1 MIDTDIKIRQWFGAF
16 MLLAAGMAGAQQVAP
31 AAGNSGADAEIFVQ
45 TGHSQIAT
53 MARFSPDGQRIATCD
68 AGGPVM
74 AWDAP
79 SGRQFRQIHQHVG
92 MCLGL
97 AFTPD
102 GENVLSSGGPRQ
114 GNAVVM
120 SRWVDGAVMQ
130 SWEGYKGQILDL
142 IATPDGKGVWALG
155 DEGVLLRWQ
164 LGSPAPVQTISL
176 KLPEDTPGQPTYN
189 AVMAM
194 TRAQSVAYVARRDGT
209 ILKLQPDGST
219 PATLLARLPE
229 VILAMALSPD
239 GQTLA
244 VSFGSMQGSTSK
256 DVVLLNTRDGSEKL
270 RLKGHD
276 GVVAGLA
283 FSPDGKLLATA
294 AQLDLNAL
302 IQGGMKDIKDNESLR
317 LWRISDGVQL
327 ADMRN
332 QRNANGTPFLRGS
345 LAFSPPAKADS
356 ALGVRLVMAMW
367 DEAARVYQL
376 DESKGLRLVQ
386 TLESR
391 GLAPRQLAVSD
402 PLGRMLV
409 SDGRPRVESAEI
421 FLKANDIRREFGT
434 NADWTPE
441 REKRIEFLYGSR
453 GLLSKVQRASMWDLQ
468 TGRMERVVDWQR
480 AATTD
485 LGVDAQGRFRSVAP
499 LFPGTILIAPV
510 RTNLVREA
518 TVDAQGKVALRH
530 FGYEPWDG
538 RPDDIFTAIPAS
550 VTGITATAAA
560 TAIARPEHAG
570 SYRSDLVTQSPS
582 QRWTVVAGIPNG
594 RKEEIAAR
602 KMSPRLFIQERL
614 ADGTQVSRH
623 DMASP
628 GLIRALAVSAND
640 TTLWVVGTKSG
651 LPYNEDHQGFLMAID
666 LASGNITRSWDFAP
680 SVTVDRVAAHPDGNM
695 AVTDGTVALA
705 IWDKREEKRKY
716 RVQPSRGDRNIRAL
730 AVNSKG
736 DTIATADLSGAT
748 ILWSW
753 PDNAAPVEKW
763 TKQLASP
770 SPDILSFMAKDQRVA
785 AGAGDGSVRL
795 LSAAD
800 GSEIARMIRFDT
812 GEWIT
817 IIPEG
822 YFVASQDGDRWVNV
836 RMAGKV
842 YGIDQFYDVF
852 YRPDIVE
859 RRLSGQPIDSLI
871 SVTLQDA
878 LKQPPPQVTL
888 GLPAGALPAAG
899 QKITLKLEALTQG
912 GGVGEVRVLHNGKLV
927 DVLNR
932 AVVRSGL
939 ANRVVVVPAPAEAD
953 PVAVAQGS
961 VKGGQAVT
969 RGFRLEEPV
978 APDPASVATVLQ
990 QLSGDVE
997 VELVAGEN
1005 AFSVVAFNGA
1015 GNLNARP
1022 VTHTVEVKGTPAAP
1036 RVFVLA
1042 VGVDIFRN
1050 PNFAPTLHYAVKDST
1065 DLAAA
1070 LRDRLGSAYRNA
1082 PVVVKLLQNEQAT
1095 RSGLDET
1102 LKQLQAEIRPND
1114 LLVWFVASHGTLDRN
1129 EQYGI
1134 VLHDWDGKSNEASLF
1149 STRNILDASRQ
1160 IKAFNQFVILDTCH
1174 AGGVNSLVRGLYDAR
1189 LSVLARNMG
1198 LHVFASASATEE
1210 AIDGYH
1216 GNGLFTYTLL
1226 QGLNTSRPDDDGDKV
1241 ITINKL
1247 GEFARRMTM
1256 SVAHSLRH
1264 SQEPLLMNFGKDVP
1278 VYALE

>member
-1 MIDTDIKIRQWFGAF
+1 MIFSDSKSRQWFC
-16 MLLAAGMAGAQQVAP
+16 AAAIFFSGIAGAQQANPTAV
-31 AAGNSGADAEIFVQ
+31 SAEIFVQ
-45 TGHSQIAT
+45 TGHTQIAT

-68 AGGPVM
+68 AGGPVIG
-74 AWDAP
+74 WDAP

-102 GENVLSSGGPRQ
+102 SDNVLSSGGPRQ
-114 GNAVVM
+114 GNAIVM
-120 SRWVDGAVMQ
+120 SRWVDGSVVQ
-130 SWEGYKGQILDL
+130 RWEGYKGQILDL

-155 DEGVLLRWQ
+155 DQEVLLRWA
-164 LGSPAPVQTISL
+164 LGSAAPVQTIPL
-176 KLPEDTPGQPTYN
+176 RLAGETPDQPVYN

-194 TRAQSVAYVARRDGT
+194 TRDQSVAYVARRDGS
-209 ILKLQPDGST
+209 ILKSQPGGSA

-239 GQTLA
+239 EETLA
-244 VSFGSMQGSTSK
+244 VSFGSMQGATSK
-256 DVVLLNTRDGSEKL
+256 DVVLLSTRDGSEKL
-270 RLKGHD
+270 RLKGHN

-294 AQLDLNAL
+294 AQLDMNAL
-302 IQGGMKDIKDNESLR
+302 VNGGMKDIKDNESLR
-317 LWRISDGVQL
+317 LWRVSDGTQL
-327 ADMRN
+327 ADLRN

-345 LAFSPPAKADS
+345 LAFSPPAS
-356 ALGVRLVMAMW
+356 AEFGLGVRLVMAMW

-376 DESKGLRLVQ
+376 DETKGLRLVQ

-402 PLGRMLV
+402 ALGKMLV
-409 SDGRPRVESAEI
+409 SDGRPRVESAEV

-434 NADWTPE
+434 DADWTPE

-485 LGVDAQGRFRSVAP
+485 LGVDAQGRFRSVAS
-499 LFPGTILIAPV
+499 LFPGTILLAPV
-510 RTNLVREA
+510 RSNLVREA
-518 TVDAQGKVALRH
+518 TVDAQGKVSLRH

-538 RPDDIFTAIPAS
+538 KPDDIFTAIPTS
-550 VTGITATAAA
+550 VTGITPSVPPV
-560 TAIARPEHAG
+560 AISRPEHVG

-582 QRWTVVAGIPNG
+582 QRWTIVAGIPNG
-594 RKEEIAAR
+594 KKEEIASS

-614 ADGTQVSRH
+614 ADGTQVNRY
-623 DMASP
+623 DMAAP
-628 GLIRALAVSAND
+628 GPVRALAVSAND
-640 TTLWVVGTKSG
+640 TTLWVVSTKSG

-666 LASGNITRSWDFAP
+666 LVSGNITRSWDFAP
-680 SVTVDRVAAHPDGNM
+680 NVTVDKVLAHPDGNM
-695 AVTDGTVALA
+695 AITDGTVALA
-705 IWDKREEKRKY
+705 VWDKREDKRKY

-730 AVNSKG
+730 AVNGKG
-736 DTIATADLSGAT
+736 DTIATADLSGVT

-753 PDNAAPVEKW
+753 SDNATPAEKW
-763 TKQLASP
+763 VQQLASP
-770 SPDILSFMAKDQRVA
+770 SPDILNFMAKDQRIA

-795 LSAAD
+795 LSTVD

-822 YFVASQDGDRWVNV
+822 YFVASQEGDRWVNV

-878 LKQPPPQVTL
+878 LKQPPPQVTIR
-888 GLPAGALPAAG
+888 LPEGAVPVAG
-899 QKITLKLEALTQG
+899 QKIKLNLQALTQG

-927 DVLNR
+927 EVLNR

-939 ANRVVVVPAPAEAD
+939 TSRIVVVPSPAEAGPAA
-953 PVAVAQGS
+953 PVQDTANGS
-961 VKGGQAVT
+961 PIVT
-969 RGFRLEEPV
+969 RGFRLEEPLPPDAAT
-978 APDPASVATVLQ
+978 APTVLQ

-1005 AFSVVAFNGA
+1005 SFSIIGFNGA
-1015 GNLNARP
+1015 GTLNARP
-1022 VTHTVEVKGTPAAP
+1022 VTRTLDVKGTAPAP

-1042 VGVDIFRN
+1042 IGVDIFRN

-1065 DLAAA
+1065 DLATA
-1070 LRDRLGSAYRNA
+1070 LRERLGSAYRGA
-1082 PVVVKLLQNEQAT
+1082 PVIVKMLHNEQAT
-1095 RSGLDET
+1095 RSGLDEA
-1102 LKQLQAEIRPND
+1102 LRQLQTEVRPND

-1149 STRNILDASRQ
+1149 STRNILEASRQ

-1189 LSVLARNMG
+1189 LSVLSRNMG
-1198 LHVFASASATEE
+1198 LHVFASASASEE

-1226 QGLNTSRPDDDGDKV
+1226 QGLNTSRPDDEGDKV
-1241 ITINKL
+1241 ITIHKL
-1247 GEFARRMTM
+1247 GAFARRMTM
-1256 SVAHSLRH
+1256 SVARSLRH

-1278 VYALE
+1278 VYVLE

>member
-1 MIDTDIKIRQWFGAF
+1 MMYRGSKLRRWSCAAI
-16 MLLAAGMAGAQQVAP
+16 LLAAGMVGAQQASPAP
-31 AAGNSGADAEIFVQ
+31 EGASAEIFVQ

-53 MARFSPDGQRIATCD
+53 MARFSPDGQKIASCD

-74 AWDAP
+74 GWDAP
-79 SGRQFRQIHQHVG
+79 SGRQFRQIYQHVG

-102 GENVLSSGGPRQ
+102 SANVLSSGGPSQ
-114 GNAVVM
+114 GNQVVM
-120 SRWVDGAVMQ
+120 SRWSDGTLVQ
-130 SWEGYKGQILDL
+130 RWEGYKGQVLDL

-155 DEGVLLRWQ
+155 DQGVLLRWQ
-164 LGSPAPVQTISL
+164 LGLAEPVQTIPL
-176 KLPEDTPGQPTYN
+176 KLPEDTPDQPSYN
-189 AVMAM
+189 AVMSM
-194 TRAQSVAYVARRDGT
+194 THDQSFAYVARRDGT
-209 ILKLQPDGST
+209 ILKLQPASKH
-219 PATLLARLPE
+219 PAKLLARLPE

-244 VSFGSMQGSTSK
+244 VSFGSMQGATSK
-256 DVVLLNTRDGSEKL
+256 DVVLLNTSDGSEKR
-270 RLKGHD
+270 RLKGHN

-294 AQLDLNAL
+294 AQLDLKAL
-302 IQGGMKDIKDNESLR
+302 LQGGMNNIKDNESLR
-317 LWRISDGVQL
+317 LWRVSDGVQL
-327 ADMRN
+327 ADRRN
-332 QRNANGTPFLRGS
+332 ERNVNGTPFLRGS
-345 LAFSPPAKADS
+345 LAFSPPAVAES
-356 ALGVRLVMAMW
+356 GLGVRLVMAMW

-376 DESKGLRLVQ
+376 DEAAGLRLVQ

-391 GLAPRQLAVSD
+391 GLAPRQLTVSD

-409 SDGRPRVESAEI
+409 SDGRPRVESAEV

-434 NADWTPE
+434 DADWTPE
-441 REKRIEFLYGSR
+441 REKRIEFLYGGR

-485 LGVDAQGRFRSVAP
+485 LGVDARGRFRSLAP
-499 LFPGTILIAPV
+499 LFPGTILLAPM

-518 TVDAQGKVALRH
+518 TVDAQGKVSLRH

-538 RPDDIFTAIPAS
+538 KPDDIFTALPAS
-550 VTGITATAAA
+550 VTGITPT
-560 TAIARPEHAG
+560 TTPVTSDRPEHAG
-570 SYRSDLVTQSPS
+570 SYRSDLVKQSPS
-582 QRWTVVAGIPNG
+582 QRWTIVAGISNS
-594 RKEEIAAR
+594 KKDDAAR
-602 KMSPRLFIQERL
+602 GKMSFRLFVQERL
-614 ADGTQVSRH
+614 ADGTQVSRY
-623 DMASP
+623 DIASP
-628 GLIRALAVSAND
+628 GQVRALEVSAND
-640 TTLWVVGTKSG
+640 STLWVVGTQSG
-651 LPYNEDHQGFLMAID
+651 LPYNEGYQGFLLAID
-666 LASGNITRSWDFAP
+666 LASGNITRRWDFAP
-680 SVTVDRVAAHPDGNM
+680 NVTVDRVVSHPDGNL

-705 IWDKREEKRKY
+705 VWDKREDQRKY
-716 RVQPSRGDRNIRAL
+716 RVQPSQGDRNIRAL
-730 AVNSKG
+730 AADEKG
-736 DTIATADLSGAT
+736 DSIVTADLSGVT

-753 PDNAAPVEKW
+753 PANAAPVEKW
-763 TKQLASP
+763 VKQLASP
-770 SPDILSFMAKDQRVA
+770 SPDVLNFMAKNQRIA

-795 LSAAD
+795 LSATD
-800 GSEIARMIRFDT
+800 GNEIARMIRFDT

-836 RMAGKV
+836 RMDGKV

-878 LKQPPPQVTL
+878 LQQPPPLVSVNIPTD
-888 GLPAGALPAAG
+888 AAAAPG
-899 QKITLKLEALTQG
+899 QKIRLNLQAVTQG

-927 DVLNR
+927 EILNR
-932 AVVRSGL
+932 AIVRSGL
-939 ANRVVVVPAPAEAD
+939 AKRLVVPAPAEAD
-953 PVAVAQGS
+953 PAGVKQGPTD
-961 VKGGQAVT
+961 GRPMAT
-969 RGFRLEEPV
+969 RGFRLDEPV
-978 APDPASVATVLQ
+978 APDAAAVATVLQ
-990 QLSGDVE
+990 ELSGDVE

-1005 AFSVVAFNGA
+1005 VFSVIGFIGA

-1022 VTHTVEVKGTPAAP
+1022 VTRTLHVKGTAPAA

-1042 VGVDIFRN
+1042 VGVDIFSN

-1070 LRDRLGSAYRNA
+1070 LSDRLGRAYRDA
-1082 PVVVKLLQNEQAT
+1082 PVVVKMLHNEQAT
-1095 RSGLDET
+1095 RSGLEQA
-1102 LKQLQAEIRPND
+1102 LKQLQADIRPND
-1114 LLVWFVASHGTLDRN
+1114 LLVWFVASHGTLDRH

-1134 VLHDWDGKSNEASLF
+1134 VLQDWDGKSNESSLF
-1149 STRNILDASRQ
+1149 STRNILEASRQ

-1174 AGGVNSLVRGLYDAR
+1174 AGGVNSLISGLYDAR
-1189 LSVLARNMG
+1189 LSVLARSMG

-1226 QGLNTSRPDDDGDKV
+1226 QGLNASRPDNDGDKV
-1241 ITINKL
+1241 ITIKKL
-1247 GEFARRMTM
+1247 GEFAKRMTM
-1256 SVAHSLRH
+1256 SIAHSLRH

-1278 VYALE
+1278 VYAIE

>member
-1 MIDTDIKIRQWFGAF
+1 MIFSDSKHRQWFC
-16 MLLAAGMAGAQQVAP
+16 AAAIFFSVIAGAQQANP
-31 AAGNSGADAEIFVQ
+31 TAASAEIFVQ

-74 AWDAP
+74 GWDAP

-97 AFTPD
+97 AFTPNS
-102 GENVLSSGGPRQ
+102 ENVLSSGGPRQ
-114 GNAVVM
+114 GNAIVM
-120 SRWVDGAVMQ
+120 SRWVDGSVVQ
-130 SWEGYKGQILDL
+130 RWEGYKGQILDL
-142 IATPDGKGVWALG
+142 IATPDGKGAWALG
-155 DEGVLLRWQ
+155 DQEVLLRWA
-164 LGSPAPVQTISL
+164 LGSAAPVQTIPL
-176 KLPEDTPGQPTYN
+176 RLAGETPDQPVYN

-194 TRAQSVAYVARRDGT
+194 TRDQSVAYVARRDGS
-209 ILKLQPDGST
+209 ILKLQPGISA

-239 GQTLA
+239 GETLA
-244 VSFGSMQGSTSK
+244 VSFGSMQGATTK
-256 DVVLLNTRDGSEKL
+256 DVVLLSTRDGTEKL
-270 RLKGHD
+270 RLKGHN

-302 IQGGMKDIKDNESLR
+302 LNGGMKDIKDNESLR
-317 LWRISDGVQL
+317 LWRVSDGAQL

-332 QRNANGTPFLRGS
+332 QRNVNGTPFLRGS
-345 LAFSPPAKADS
+345 LAFSQPANAES
-356 ALGVRLVMAMW
+356 GIGVRLVMAMW
-367 DEAARVYQL
+367 DEAARVYQF
-376 DESKGLRLVQ
+376 DEARGLRLVQ

-402 PLGRMLV
+402 ALGKMLV
-409 SDGRPRVESAEI
+409 SDGRPRVESAEV
-421 FLKANDIRREFGT
+421 FLKATDIRREFGT
-434 NADWTPE
+434 DADWTPE

-453 GLLSKVQRASMWDLQ
+453 GLVSKVQRASMWDLQ

-499 LFPGTILIAPV
+499 LFPGTILLAPV

-518 TVDAQGKVALRH
+518 TVDAQGKVSLRH

-538 RPDDIFTAIPAS
+538 KPDDIFTVIPAS
-550 VTGITATAAA
+550 VTGITPPVAPV
-560 TAIARPEHAG
+560 AISRLEHAG

-594 RKEEIAAR
+594 KKEELASS

-614 ADGTQVSRH
+614 ADGTQVSRY

-628 GLIRALAVSAND
+628 GLVRALAVSAND
-640 TTLWVVGTKSG
+640 ATLWVVGTKSG

-666 LASGNITRSWDFAP
+666 LVSGNTTRSWDFAP
-680 SVTVDRVAAHPDGNM
+680 NVTVDKVVAHSDGNM
-695 AVTDGTVALA
+695 AITDGTVALA
-705 IWDKREEKRKY
+705 VWDKREDKRKY
-716 RVQPSRGDRNIRAL
+716 RVQPSQGDRNIRAL
-730 AVNSKG
+730 AVNGKG
-736 DTIATADLSGAT
+736 DAIATADLSGVT

-753 PDNAAPVEKW
+753 PENAAPVEKW
-763 TKQLASP
+763 AQQLASP

-795 LSAAD
+795 LSTAD

-822 YFVASQDGDRWVNV
+822 YFVASQEGDRWVNV

-888 GLPAGALPAAG
+888 RLPEGTVPGAG
-899 QKITLKLEALTQG
+899 QKIKLNLQALTQG

-927 DVLNR
+927 EVLNR

-939 ANRVVVVPAPAEAD
+939 ASRVVVVPSPAEAGPAA
-953 PVAVAQGS
+953 PVQDTANGS
-961 VKGGQAVT
+961 PVVT
-969 RGFRLEEPV
+969 RGFRLEEPR
-978 APDPASVATVLQ
+978 APEAATAPTVLQ
-990 QLSGDVE
+990 QLSGEVE

-1005 AFSVVAFNGA
+1005 SFSIIGFNGA
-1015 GNLNARP
+1015 GTLNSRP
-1022 VTHTVEVKGTPAAP
+1022 VTRTLDVKGTAPEP

-1070 LRDRLGSAYRNA
+1070 LRDRLGSAYRSA
-1082 PVVVKLLQNEQAT
+1082 PVIVKMLHNEQAT

-1102 LKQLQAEIRPND
+1102 LKQLQTEIRPND

-1149 STRNILDASRQ
+1149 STRNILEASRQ
-1160 IKAFNQFVILDTCH
+1160 IRAFNQFVILDTCH

-1226 QGLNTSRPDDDGDKV
+1226 QGLNTSRPDADGDKV

-1256 SVAHSLRH
+1256 SVAHALRH